1 MSKSKKHSKSKR
13 RTNKSK
19 KNMKGGFS
27 PDESQHLLDSGF
39 LQDQIDEL
47 SNLNVTIDI
56 INQAIEYYN
65 NNFNAH
71 QIILDIAKNVHLG
84 LPPLTNIGIVNTQN
98 EEVSGIN
105 SQPDTHL
112 ETQLEDQIDA
122 HPNNND
128 ISLDSTTPPAL
139 NLSDLQGHEGEDG
152 IPQAENDNHNLDM
165 NQSLDLSGETSV
177 ADDSMNSTMNETTNN
192 SMNGGRRRRRYSTK
206 KRRSNIRR
214 NKSHRRQK
222 GGAMYGTGYG
232 ANCNDTN
239 FSIYNTNLTKLFPYR
254 T

>member
-1 MSKSKKHSKSKR
+1 MTKSKKHNSKSKR
-13 RTNKSK
+13 RINKSK

-39 LQDQIDEL
+39 VQGQIDEL
-47 SNLNVTIDI
+47 SDLNVTIDT

-71 QIILDIAKNVHLG
+71 QIILDIAKNKHLG
-84 LPPLTNIGIVNTQN
+84 LPPLTNIGIVNNQN
-98 EEVSGIN
+98 A
-105 SQPDTHL
+105 PDSHL
-112 ETQLEDQIDA
+112 ETQLEDQLDA

-177 ADDSMNSTMNETTNN
+177 ADDSINSTMNESTNN
-192 SMNGGRRRRRYSTK
+192 SMNGGRRRRYSTK

-232 ANCNDTN
+232 ANCNDPN
-239 FSIYNTNLTKLFPYR
+239 FSVYNTNLTKLFPYKP
-254 T
+254 TN